1 MIKFF
6 KSKIKILKKLNI
18 PFLLY
23 LSSKYNYKLVNYKII
38 CKSYFDLKLKFIR
51 YICYNYCITFRQY
64 LYYIKKIKSY
74 KENNIYF
81 KLLNILELRLDI
93 FLVNIGFFKTILQS
107 RYYIKYKNIY
117 INNINSRYYN
127 IKIKNKDIIFF
138 NFKIKYIILK
148 NLIYKFN
155 IYVYILNLYKYNF
168 IKIYS
173 FNNSFIICIH
183 NLKIKI
189 LNNNILLNNILYVYN
204 NIYNYNI

>member
-6 KSKIKILKKLNI
+6 KSKIKILKKLNV

-23 LSSKYNYKLVNYKII
+23 LSSKYNYKLINYKIT

-64 LYYIKKIKSY
+64 LYYIKKIKNY

-117 INNINSRYYN
+117 INNINNKYYN
-127 IKIKNKDIIFF
+127 IKIKDKDIIFF
-138 NFKIKYIILK
+138 NFKIRYIILK

-155 IYVYILNLYKYNF
+155 IYIYILNLYKYNF

-173 FNNSFIICIH
+173 FNEYFIICIY

-189 LNNNILLNNILYVYN
+189 LNSHILLNNILYIYN
-204 NIYNYNI
+204 NIHNYNI